1 MNYYYFEIDMSR
13 NLFKKAK
20 TKPKA
25 KMCEL
30 QLLQLFVCQKV
41 LSVLKGNM
49 VCFKIIWLR
58 LEV

>member
-1 MNYYYFEIDMSR
+1 MSR

-58 LEV
+58 LEA